1 MTRSRHPLDDMGIVC
16 VIAEH
21 RDEIRAA
28 YWSGQSLDDLAEQWS
43 ASLKMILVLAYCD
56 EPAKIRALPSR

>member
-1 MTRSRHPLDDMGIVC
+1 MTRSRYPLDEMGFGRV
-16 VIAEH
+16 VAEH

-56 EPAKIRALPSR
+56 EPVNLRALPSQ